1 MLLNPG
7 QGFIDVPSQIR
18 SQVEADGPAVAAVD
32 GAHHAGGHRL
42 SGRLDGQRS
51 AHRRVHPHR
60 AHHEVHAMHLQ
71 LVGSQL
77 GHRYET
83 MTQSFFK
90 F

>member
-1 MLLNPG
+1 
-7 QGFIDVPSQIR
+7 
-18 SQVEADGPAVAAVD
+18 
-32 GAHHAGGHRL
+32 
-42 SGRLDGQRS
+42 
-51 AHRRVHPHR
+51 
-60 AHHEVHAMHLQ
+60 MHLQ